1 MIISNKVVYLQKKT
15 RLWEFLYLLYLSS
28 MYSVQ
33 CVEVALIGGNK
44 IIGGLDMI
52 WGILAFIGI
61 MLEVFISVF
70 VTGNRK

>member
-1 MIISNKVVYLQKKT
+1 
-15 RLWEFLYLLYLSS
+15 
-28 MYSVQ
+28 
-33 CVEVALIGGNK
+33 VEAVLIGENK

>member
-1 MIISNKVVYLQKKT
+1 VA
-15 RLWEFLYLLYLSS
+15 
-28 MYSVQ
+28 
-33 CVEVALIGGNK
+33 VALIGENK

-61 MLEVFISVF
+61 LLEVFISVF

>member
-1 MIISNKVVYLQKKT
+1 VVEAISG
-15 RLWEFLYLLYLSS
+15 ES
-28 MYSVQ
+28 
-33 CVEVALIGGNK
+33 K

-61 MLEVFISVF
+61 LLEVFISVF